1 MAGME
6 KTMILRRNWLSR
18 FGAEEDG
25 CPKQSQ
31 CFLPG
36 AWEKAD
42 ADSGR
47 AVWGLGGGRN
57 QSGREAMSTTNAGE
71 RLITPTE
78 CSAGHTHIHHLVSS
92 HSLFTWDSM
101 TKMLAPV

>member
-18 FGAEEDG
+18 FGAEKDG

-47 AVWGLGGGRN
+47 AVWGLGGGEEPVWERSYEHD
-57 QSGREAMSTTNAGE
+57 QCRRETNY
-71 RLITPTE
+71 
-78 CSAGHTHIHHLVSS
+78 THGV
-92 HSLFTWDSM
+92 
-101 TKMLAPV
+101 